1 MRFQRGLAERVG
13 VWLGSSLCTWFPIP
27 QAFLLE
33 PGSWIPSRRL
43 SQGRGAVRKGFS
55 RLFASHMPMVHE
67 QKSHLHKRG
76 CHRAWSLGSM
86 VCGAPRAT
94 VAPLSQMEGQ
104 RWKEKWKFSHLC
116 EWMCVFTWPR
126 VYVQYSWKLLGS
138 HLCFSQRFLL
148 CRNCHFTEQSFGLRV
163 MGEQWG
169 RRGLPADSRVC
180 QYQDQAEIR
189 RYSLITS
196 NQWSQEHRKTRYWVK
211 DCVLTTP

>member
-1 MRFQRGLAERVG
+1 MA
-13 VWLGSSLCTWFPIP
+13 
-27 QAFLLE
+27 
-33 PGSWIPSRRL
+33 
-43 SQGRGAVRKGFS
+43 
-55 RLFASHMPMVHE
+55 HE

-94 VAPLSQMEGQ
+94 VPPLSRMEGQ

-126 VYVQYSWKLLGS
+126 VYVQYSWKLWGT
-138 HLCFSQRFLL
+138 HLCFPQRFLL

-169 RRGLPADSRVC
+169 RRGLPADSWVC
-180 QYQDQAEIR
+180 QYQGQGEIR
-189 RYSLITS
+189 CYSLITS

-211 DCVLTTP
+211 DRVLTTS